1 MARIYSGKKGEH
13 GSKKPPVRIVPKW
26 VKIKKSEVEEAIVK
40 LAKER
45 YTSAVIGT
53 ILRDQY
59 GIPDVKVFMGK
70 TVTKIMKEHD
80 AYPSMPEDMLS
91 LLKKAVNLRTHM
103 EKWKQDY
110 HSKKGLLNLES
121 KIRRLGKYY
130 SRTGMLPKGWK
141 YDPNEAKLLVQKG

>member
-1 MARIYSGKKGEH
+1 MARVYSGKKGEH
-13 GSKKPPVRIVPKW
+13 GSKKPPVKIVPKW
-26 VKIKKSEVEEAIVK
+26 VKIKKNEVEELIVK

-59 GIPDVKVFMGK
+59 AIPDVKVMIGK
-70 TVTKIMKEHD
+70 TVSQVMKENS

-103 EKWKQDY
+103 EKQKQDY

-130 SRTGMLPKGWK
+130 SRTGMLPKGWR
-141 YDPNEAKLLVQKG
+141 YNPEEAKLLVQKG